1 MVLCKFLGKDV
12 SFVEVIHLSFSH
24 RNERKLRIA
33 VWFAV
38 KWLYKMWISKNDNR
52 LQLMMEMLKEIDW
65 NVKMKRFSRSHGE
78 LSELRE
84 IVDTMKNT

>member
-1 MVLCKFLGKDV
+1 
-12 SFVEVIHLSFSH
+12 
-24 RNERKLRIA
+24 
-33 VWFAV
+33 
-38 KWLYKMWISKNDNR
+38 MWISKNDNR